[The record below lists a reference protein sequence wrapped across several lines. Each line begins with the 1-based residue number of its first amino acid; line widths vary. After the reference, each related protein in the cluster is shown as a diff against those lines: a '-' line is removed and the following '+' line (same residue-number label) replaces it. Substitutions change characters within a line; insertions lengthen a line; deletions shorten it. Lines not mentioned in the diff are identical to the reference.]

1 MILQSSHKSTWCNQA
16 SVNGIVTIGRCV
28 RDSCMSSHT
37 KSARSLHVHASFWLL
52 HFAHRTPEER
62 ARSLN
67 ARNVQTAL
75 VTHVF
80 NNPITRTACK
90 SFVRGLPPVCLPTC
104 GPLCVCGEGDRVS
117 DSCLPSSRFALQRPH
132 VLLVTPRS
140 SLVGW
145 VVWIVFLQRR
155 GVCV

>member
-1 MILQSSHKSTWCNQA
+1 
-16 SVNGIVTIGRCV
+16 
-28 RDSCMSSHT
+28 MSSHT
-37 KSARSLHVHASFWLL
+37 KSARSLHVHGSFWLL

-117 DSCLPSSRFALQRPH
+117 DSCFPSSRFALQRPH
-132 VLLVTPRS
+132 VLHVCGAARHPEKLIGWLGGVDRLPAEAVCELLHHLRLILGLLV
-140 SLVGW
+140 
-145 VVWIVFLQRR
+145 Q
-155 GVCV
+155 

>member
-1 MILQSSHKSTWCNQA
+1 
-16 SVNGIVTIGRCV
+16 
-28 RDSCMSSHT
+28 MSSHT
-37 KSARSLHVHASFWLL
+37 KSARSLHVHGSFWLL

-67 ARNVQTAL
+67 ARNVRTAL

-90 SFVRGLPPVCLPTC
+90 SFVRGLPPVCLP
-104 GPLCVCGEGDRVS
+104 DK
-117 DSCLPSSRFALQRPH
+117 RPH
-132 VLLVTPRS
+132 VARCASVGKVTACPTAVFPPAGSHFNVHTCCTSVVLLVTPRS